1 MRIYFYLIFDAYR
14 IGVRKV
20 AYSELQLYYN
30 ISYLLAYKR
39 TDSPR
44 LHQKATF
51 RTKVAFLLSPEK
63 DSKKP
68 D

>member
-1 MRIYFYLIFDAYR
+1 MRIYFYLIFDAHR
-14 IGVRKV
+14 IGGRKV

-44 LHQKATF
+44 LHPQRAA
-51 RTKVAFLLSPEK
+51 VAKLPLFASTRHA
-63 DSKKP
+63 
-68 D
+68 